1 MTTLWQ
7 DVRFALR
14 MLAKAPMLTAIVVLT
29 LALGIGA
36 NTAIFGIVNGFLLR
50 PLPVK
55 SPEQIMVLAGK
66 QQGDTVGIYYLS
78 YPELVDLRK
87 QADVFSDVFASAL
100 TIGGLSTA
108 DKPSQFVFSYVTG
121 DYFSALGVKPAAGR
135 LFLPSQGEAGG
146 KDPYL
151 VLGYS
156 YWQKK
161 FGGDP
166 GIVGKQVLVNGQE
179 VTIIGVAQKG
189 FEGTAFAIDQD
200 GYMPLNMQQ
209 VAGEFWTDRTAR
221 NLAVMARL
229 KPKVSLA
236 QAQTFVN
243 VVAQRLAEQYPAT
256 DKGVSVRVVPE
267 RFARPQPFTTNIVPF
282 IAGLFLVLAGMV
294 LLLACMNVANILL
307 VRATVRQ
314 REMAIRAALGAGRR
328 RLVRQLV
335 TESMVLAVF
344 GAVGGLF
351 LGKWAS
357 GAVGLIM
364 PQTKLP
370 VHLDFSFDWRVF
382 AYAVLAAL
390 VTGTLMGLWPALR
403 AARADVNAVLHG
415 EGRSDSA
422 GTSRHRLRS
431 VLVVAQVCGSLVLL
445 VVAGLFVRS
454 LMGAERAYMGF
465 DPDHVLN
472 VMLDPNEAGYNQTR
486 TTNFYKELETKVR
499 TLPGVENVSLAF
511 SVPMGTE
518 STVGSVYVEGRQLAS
533 GQQPPLVFYN
543 MIDAGYLDTM
553 RVPLLQGRGFQE
565 NDDGKAP
572 SVAIVNQTMARRFW
586 PNENALGK
594 RFSMKSATG
603 PWIQVVGVAADG
615 KYVFVGWSHQP
626 YFYVPL
632 AQNYTSYRALQLRT
646 SVPPETLASQVQSEV
661 HALDPTMPISDMRT
675 MKEALSG
682 VNGFFIF
689 RVGAILAAS
698 LGILGLTLAVVGVY
712 GVVSYAA
719 SQRTH
724 EIGIRMALGAHR
736 WNILVLVLRQG
747 LLLVMAGVA
756 CGLVLALA
764 LTRSMATLL
773 VGVSP
778 TDALT
783 FGTATVLLG
792 GIGLWACYAPAR
804 RAMRMDP
811 MRALRHE

>member
-1 MTTLWQ
+1 MTTFWQ

-78 YPELVDLRK
+78 HPELVDLRK

-121 DYFSALGVKPAAGR
+121 DYFSALGVQPAAGR
-135 LFLPSQGEAGG
+135 LFLPSQGEAGR

-166 GIVGKQVLVNGQE
+166 GIVGKQVLVNGQDA
-179 VTIIGVAQKG
+179 TIIGVAQKG

-209 VAGEFWTDRTAR
+209 VAGKFWTDRTAR

-236 QAQTFVN
+236 QAQTSVN

-282 IAGLFLVLAGMV
+282 IAGLFLVLAGIV

-314 REMAIRAALGAGRR
+314 REMAIRAALGAGRG

-344 GAVGGLF
+344 GAAGGLF

-370 VHLDFSFDWRVF
+370 VRLDFSFDWRVF

-472 VMLDPNEAGYNQTR
+472 VMLDPNEPGYDQTR

-499 TLPGVENVSLAF
+499 ALPGVENVSLAF

-543 MIDAGYLDTM
+543 MVDAGYFDTM

-565 NDDGKAP
+565 SDDEKAP

-586 PNENALGK
+586 PNENVLGK

-747 LLLVMAGVA
+747 LTLVIAGVVS
-756 CGLVLALA
+756 GLLLSWA
-764 LTRSMATLL
+764 LTRSMGSLL
-773 VGVSP
+773 IGVSP

-783 FGTATVLLG
+783 FATATVLLG